1 MIYEWDETKR
11 QVNLEKHGLDFEDAR
26 LVYESRYRFDLP
38 IERNGEKRLQMFA
51 YVFDLLT
58 VLTLVVN
65 QRGERVRCISFRRA
79 HTEEIEVYHD
89 WLANEFKD

>member
-11 QVNLEKHGLDFEDAR
+11 QANIEKHGLDFEDAR
-26 LVYESRYRFDLP
+26 LVYESRYRFELP
-38 IERNGEKRLQMFA
+38 IKRSGEERLQVFA

-58 VLTLVVN
+58 VLTLVVT
-65 QRGERVRCISFRRA
+65 RRSERVRCISFRRA

-89 WLANEFKD
+89 WLANEFKE